1 MIDLDAIERVGVNK
15 NAAELAERIK
25 EVETKQQHELRSYQA
40 RLKEPLTRTF
50 HPKP

>member
-25 EVETKQQHELRSYQA
+25 EVEGKQQHELRSYQA
-40 RLKEPLTRTF
+40 RLKEAPNSNLS
-50 HPKP
+50 P